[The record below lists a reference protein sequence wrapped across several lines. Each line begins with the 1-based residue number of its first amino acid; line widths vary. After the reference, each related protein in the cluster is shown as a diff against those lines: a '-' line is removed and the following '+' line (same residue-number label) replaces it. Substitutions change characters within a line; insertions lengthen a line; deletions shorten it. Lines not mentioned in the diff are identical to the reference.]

1 MEQTTMSRIDSA
13 NPYRVQ
19 GNIMSMAE
27 LAKNKPGFAVQ
38 ATPEQIEELA
48 LHDQQVAA
56 RQAAVAQYAAE
67 HPDQIYAQVVA
78 QGKVVATVYDSGITV
93 VTHNAPGLTLSENGD
108 GLALAKTRLAE
119 LMQAIPGKAIYSGF
133 TAPPMPPSSNIPES
147 ALPAVTARDL
157 VEMARQMDWQLARAR
172 MAIDQPAGD

>member
-1 MEQTTMSRIDSA
+1 MSRIDSA
-13 NPYRVQ
+13 NPYRVH
-19 GNIMSMAE
+19 GNVMSMAE
-27 LAKNKPGFAVQ
+27 LAKNKPGLAVQ

-56 RQAAVAQYAAE
+56 RQAAVARYAAG

-93 VTHNAPGLTLSENGD
+93 LTRDAPGLALSENGE
-108 GLALAKTRLAE
+108 GLALAKNRLAE

-133 TAPPMPPSSNIPES
+133 MAPPMPPSSNIPES
-147 ALPAVTARDL
+147 ALPAVTARGL
-157 VEMARQMDWQLARAR
+157 VEMARQMDWNLARAR
-172 MAIDQPAGD
+172 MTLGQPAGD